1 MHASIPPKYSK
12 PNLEGDYGTLRSV
25 ATHETAPSQP
35 NFPSLQPTNLN
46 PDVTSAPSL
55 LIPPPSDFSSGKF
68 DDFPPIVPPPPT
80 FEEDSLLQ
88 AIISETTPVDSKSSI
103 PVESK
108 SSVNSQPN
116 YIFINNINEFGG
128 LPAAIRTAN
137 YVRPDSTYET
147 FSEAFFD
154 KNDSKSNK
162 QNLKYENQKFPKAEV
177 AFSSSHQKDQ
187 PHFAFGPD
195 KKSDISSTRY
205 HLSTSEVQNVL
216 NVEQDLIP
224 EQRVETQYDMVFE
237 KETSESVEHIPSPYP
252 SRPHDSSSVSSEPPP
267 LPKSAPPPLL
277 DQATPSISKY
287 LNLLSTPLTLSDT
300 SLIRPETP
308 PKPIPVVHTNTHAG
322 GLDESKRRVF
332 GSVFG
337 QKVILCNK

>member
-1 MHASIPPKYSK
+1 MHAPIPPKYSK

-25 ATHETAPSQP
+25 ATHETAPSES
-35 NFPSLQPTNLN
+35 NLPSLPPTNIN
-46 PDVTSAPSL
+46 PDVTPAPSL

-80 FEEDSLLQ
+80 FEEDTLLQ
-88 AIISETTPVDSKSSI
+88 AVMSETTPVN
-103 PVESK
+103 SK

-154 KNDSKSNK
+154 KNESESNK
-162 QNLKYENQKFPKAEV
+162 RNLKYENQKFPKAEV
-177 AFSSSHQKDQ
+177 AFSSDHQKHK

-205 HLSTSEVQNVL
+205 HLSTSEVQNIL
-216 NVEQDLIP
+216 NVEQDDTTKLIP
-224 EQRVETQYDMVFE
+224 EQRIETQYDMVFE
-237 KETSESVEHIPSPYP
+237 KETTENVEQIPSPYP
-252 SRPHDSSSVSSEPPP
+252 SRPLDTSSTVSSEPPP

-277 DQATPSISKY
+277 DQAEPSISKY
-287 LNLLSTPLTLSDT
+287 LNLLSET
-300 SLIRPETP
+300 SSMRPNPP
-308 PKPIPVVHTNTHAG
+308 PKPVPVVHTNTHAG

-337 QKVILCNK
+337 QQVIVCNK